1 MRNHRLAR
9 RLLYLFFLFCL
20 TPGCQTFPGQHNL
33 TVLVRDAET
42 KKPVATAEVYLC
54 QRLGH
59 DEVAPCHSK
68 GFTEADGI
76 ARLRAQPAG
85 AHGLQVQTVA
95 QGYLPEKVNVSA
107 DALKK
112 KTADPPSPEGEQ
124 RPADVIVDLY
134 AEPNFSVELVLPP
147 GYRGLVKADIQVS
160 DNFPLP
166 ARQRCFRYLV
176 SASGD
181 VVVKGS
187 SLLRRVSVHDYRARY
202 GDGPLLGTTMDA
214 EKVGFR
220 WLRGMG
226 NRQLFVVGTQLD
238 YEVLHRQLAPE
249 DSQPAFDSVADA
261 ERAAGSNRYR
271 YGKITAPNYENKK

>member
-1 MRNHRLAR
+1 MRNHRRAR

-20 TPGCQTFPGQHNL
+20 TPGCQTFPRQPSL
-33 TVLVRDAET
+33 AVLVRDAET
-42 KKPVATAEVYLC
+42 KQPVATAEVYLC
-54 QRLGH
+54 QRLAH

-68 GFTEADGI
+68 GFTQSDGI
-76 ARLRAQPAG
+76 ARMRGGSSG
-85 AHGLQVQTVA
+85 AHGLQVQAVA
-95 QGYLPEKVNVSA
+95 QGYLPEEVNVSA

-112 KTADPPSPEGEQ
+112 KPVDLPSPEGEQ
-124 RPADVIVDLY
+124 PPADVIVDVY

-160 DNFPLP
+160 DNFPLT

-181 VVVKGS
+181 VVVKGP

-202 GDGPLLGTTMDA
+202 GNGPLLGTTMDA

-226 NRQLFVVGTQLD
+226 NRQLFVVGTQMD
-238 YEVLHRQLAPE
+238 YEVLHRQIAPE

-261 ERAAGSNRYR
+261 ERAAGSNKYR
-271 YGKITAPNYENKK
+271 YGKISAPNYEPKK